1 MLHQII
7 NPATGFPIASL
18 SVFFIRGGKNPFVD
32 ELTSNAAELTE
43 GDAVPIATAVE
54 KDLIPPMAWVP
65 AVRIPP
71 FVASAGAKLNTPDA
85 ILAPLVVELE
95 AIEPIV
101 VELGVVQLKVPL
113 AVAVNTWPSVPALV
127 NPVPPLFTATAVPL
141 QTPLV
146 MAPTVSKLDS
156 EVNVV
161 LLVAVMFPDV
171 VAVVALPLMD
181 PLMVLLNVFAP
192 ANVCAALVTI
202 PPFVPSAG
210 AKLNTPEL
218 MLAPLAVEDPLIG
231 STLATDPVAPVNP

>member
-1 MLHQII
+1 M
-7 NPATGFPIASL
+7 TM
-18 SVFFIRGGKNPFVD
+18 
-32 ELTSNAAELTE
+32 
-43 GDAVPIATAVE
+43 
-54 KDLIPPMAWVP
+54 PPL
-65 AVRIPP
+65 
-71 FVASAGAKLNTPDA
+71 VAFAGAKLNTPDA

-127 NPVPPLFTATAVPL
+127 NPVPPLFTVTAVPL

-146 MAPTVSKLDS
+146 MVPTVSKLDS

-161 LLVAVMFPDV
+161 LLVAVMFPAV
-171 VAVVALPLMD
+171 VAVVAVDALPLMD

-210 AKLNTPEL
+210 AKLNTPDV